1 MVKKKKKKDKI
12 LEVLNKYK
20 KLNSYIGL
28 KRIYKITRIKKRH
41 IFKILIEN
49 PNIKNYNYRLVGSNK
64 TSGYLWKLE

>member
-1 MVKKKKKKDKI
+1 MVSDQEKKEKI

-28 KRIYKITRIKKRH
+28 KKIYKLTRIKKRH

-49 PNIKNYNYRLVGSNK
+49 PNIKNYNYRLVGINK